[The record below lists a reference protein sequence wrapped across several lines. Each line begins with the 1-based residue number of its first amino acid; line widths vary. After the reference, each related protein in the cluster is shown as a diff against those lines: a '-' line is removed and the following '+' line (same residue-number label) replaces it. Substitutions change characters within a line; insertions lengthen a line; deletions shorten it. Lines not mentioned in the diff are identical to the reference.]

1 MKKLLFTFASLALLA
16 STAFSETKWEKD
28 LNAAMKQAKASK
40 RLIFVD
46 FYADW

>member
-1 MKKLLFTFASLALLA
+1 MKKLLFTVACLASLA
-16 STAFSETKWEKD
+16 AFAHSEIKWERD
-28 LNAAMKQAKASK
+28 LNAAMKSAKATK

>member
-1 MKKLLFTFASLALLA
+1 MKKFTLSVAVLALLA
-16 STAFSETKWEKD
+16 SFAHSQMKWERD
-28 LNAAMKQAKASK
+28 LSKAMKQAKASK

>member
-1 MKKLLFTFASLALLA
+1 MNKFTLTVAGLAALA
-16 STAFSETKWEKD
+16 SFAHSDMIWERD
-28 LNAAMKQAKASK
+28 LNAALKKAKASK